1 MLTSNRLVQYELRAA
16 DNVKVLEPSRS
27 ITFVIGEDAVH
38 DALETVV
45 RMMHPG
51 EQARIDVSL
60 RSAATLLRPHAPN
73 VNGLMTAP
81 PLPSLPMPTITAT
94 TTTTNN
100 NATATTTQDAS
111 LDAPAAVMYVTLN
124 SVESI
129 ATGWEMPTSEKL
141 QHAANFKERGN
152 ALFAENRYNAAA
164 RKYKHALT
172 YVEWTNDWYI
182 DPTQ

>member
-1 MLTSNRLVQYELRAA
+1 MRAA

-60 RSAATLLRPHAPN
+60 RNAAALLKPHPPN
-73 VNGLMTAP
+73 VNGLMLSP
-81 PLPSLPMPTITAT
+81 PLPTPPTPTPPIPSTSSTTTDAST
-94 TTTTNN
+94 TTTAN
-100 NATATTTQDAS
+100 DAL
-111 LDAPAAVMYVTLN
+111 LDSTVAMMYVSLN

-129 ATGWEMPTSEKL
+129 ATGWEMSTSEKL

-152 ALFAENRYNAAA
+152 ALFAENRYNAAS

-172 YVEWTNDWYI
+172 YVEWTNDWLNI
-182 DPTQ
+182 LICLFVCLF